1 MAKIPKLGR
10 VLAREDYKGGEH
22 YVRVEWV
29 DEEGYRV
36 IGCFKLVGWAQ
47 PPRALGEK
55 IMKILSKN
63 EGCGLVLR
71 VTCSTARARVV
82 QNLRRP

>member
-36 IGCFKLVGWAQ
+36 VGEFKLVGWAQ

-55 IMKILSKN
+55 VMKVLSRPPK
-63 EGCGLVLR
+63 VLYHSGPR
-71 VTCSTARARVV
+71 GRAGTR
-82 QNLRRP
+82 

>member
-22 YVRVEWV
+22 YVTVEWV
-29 DEEGYRV
+29 DEENYCVVGS
-36 IGCFKLVGWAQ
+36 FKLFGWAQ

-55 IMKILSKN
+55 VMKIPSKPPK
-63 EGCGLVLR
+63 VLYHSGPR
-71 VTCSTARARVV
+71 GRAGSR
-82 QNLRRP
+82 

>member
-36 IGCFKLVGWAQ
+36 IGCFKRIGWAQ

-55 IMKILSKN
+55 VMKILSKPPK
-63 EGCGLVLR
+63 VLYHFGPR
-71 VTCSTARARVV
+71 GRAGGR
-82 QNLRRP
+82 